1 MKNFLTNQ
9 IKSNDIS
16 VLLLLYKTSKSVLK
30 NLKNYKD
37 FKVYILDQSNDHQL
51 KKKIIKILPKIQLY
65 KITNENRGFAWGIN
79 FLTKKIKSR
88 FFLCTQA
95 DVVISKKSI
104 LRLKKPFLIK
114 KDTIISIPLIKNFKN
129 FNLANNKG
137 DKLVKVNKMIGA
149 IFLSE
154 KDKFNRIGKF
164 DENFFFYW
172 EDMDLSKRIENSKYN
187 LYLNP
192 MSKAN
197 HLGGQSTTQEY
208 RNLFIKNLN
217 FKFGEYLYQ
226 YKYNEL
232 RIVKISRELI
242 KIPILS
248 LFCFITLQ
256 FKSSFKMLCYYLG
269 ILKFINFIILNK

>member
-1 MKNFLTNQ
+1 MKNFLTSQ

-65 KITNENRGFAWGIN
+65 KITNKNRGFAWGIN

-95 DVVISKKSI
+95 DVVISKKNI

-129 FNLANNKG
+129 FN
-137 DKLVKVNKMIGA
+137 
-149 IFLSE
+149 S
-154 KDKFNRIGKF
+154 
-164 DENFFFYW
+164 
-172 EDMDLSKRIENSKYN
+172 
-187 LYLNP
+187 
-192 MSKAN
+192 
-197 HLGGQSTTQEY
+197 
-208 RNLFIKNLN
+208 
-217 FKFGEYLYQ
+217 
-226 YKYNEL
+226 
-232 RIVKISRELI
+232 
-242 KIPILS
+242 
-248 LFCFITLQ
+248 
-256 FKSSFKMLCYYLG
+256 
-269 ILKFINFIILNK
+269 